1 MVGGRPNDG
10 LINGRLES
18 APDHATL
25 RTSHAANEHAGVV
38 LDLLRDEHARLG
50 GTGGE
55 RAVHRAGQAGGARVA
70 EFLDGAPC
78 GEARVARLALNTV
91 RVVASVLVEWH
102 RTGKVVG
109 ANDIATATAVVF
121 AEVPCEVGLADG
133 TGFGRLIRL

>member
-1 MVGGRPNDG
+1 M
-10 LINGRLES
+10 
-18 APDHATL
+18 
-25 RTSHAANEHAGVV
+25 
-38 LDLLRDEHARLG
+38 
-50 GTGGE
+50 
-55 RAVHRAGQAGGARVA
+55 A

-121 AEVPCEVGLADG
+121 AEVPCEVCLADG
-133 TGFGRLIRL
+133 TCFGRLIGLEEESVSRGLVTYMCVCKGVVCMCMAGARFGCDAPLCARV

>member
-1 MVGGRPNDG
+1 M
-10 LINGRLES
+10 
-18 APDHATL
+18 
-25 RTSHAANEHAGVV
+25 
-38 LDLLRDEHARLG
+38 
-50 GTGGE
+50 
-55 RAVHRAGQAGGARVA
+55 A
-70 EFLDGAPC
+70 EFLNSAPC
-78 GEARVARLALNTV
+78 GEARVARLALNAV